1 MRPLRF
7 ALDHADFVELPR
19 HPAYR
24 YRYEDGQA
32 VITPLPRYFHCRLDL
47 AGGPADAGQ
56 TRPWPGTGAGLIR
69 PVQDAD
75 WGDLAALFALAFREV
90 EPFAGLNETGAL
102 HAARMALAQ
111 TRTGGDGPVIG
122 PACLVAEEAGLV
134 GAALTTLVP
143 PGDPTA
149 ESGYAWSEPPPSD
162 AVATRHGRPHLTW
175 IFVRPFATG
184 RGVGAALLAAVRR
197 ELRALGF
204 GEVLST
210 FLDGNTSSMLWHWR
224 MGFALLQHPESFRR
238 TTRLG

>member
-24 YRYEDGQA
+24 YRHEDGQA
-32 VITPLPRYFHCRLDL
+32 VVTPLPRYFHCRLDL
-47 AGGPADAGQ
+47 AAGPADDGR
-56 TRPWPGTGAGLIR
+56 TRPWLGAIR
-69 PVQDAD
+69 PVEDGD
-75 WGDLAALFALAFREV
+75 WAELAGLFALAFREV

-111 TRTGGDGPVIG
+111 TRTGGDGPVVG

-143 PGDPTA
+143 MGDPTS
-149 ESGYAWSEPPPSD
+149 EGGYAWREPPPSD
-162 AVATRHGRPHLTW
+162 AVATRAGRPHLTW
-175 IFVRPFATG
+175 IFVRPFHTG
-184 RGVGAALLAAVRR
+184 RGVGAALLTAVCQ

-204 GEVLST
+204 GEVVST
-210 FLDGNTSSMLWHWR
+210 FLDGNSASLLWHWR

-238 TTRLG
+238 AARPE